1 MKTFFQ
7 KHKILIISLA
17 IVLCFGVF
25 SGLVIG
31 GAVRLSMQSRPVTT
45 VAEAKEAEANP
56 AEEPAKD
63 EQDAPVPEPTA
74 APEKSGPK
82 PMTLSAQEITRIT
95 ENVQMRRQRYIIP
108 IRSMYA
114 PEENRFLWE
123 SETPDVETAAAAREA
138 AEQLTQTLFGVSYE
152 NLTGYAVSDASVV
165 RFSDRDG
172 DRDTILRV
180 QDPEGAYIIS
190 LREADQT
197 LICADLLTYPEYE
210 GSYREKEN
218 IALAEKLGYAAKPY
232 RQGSGTTHEV
242 IYQYKTDTDI
252 CLTFAYIGD
261 KLWQVAVFPSEQAM
275 FESEYFLADIQC
287 DYSTPAYPEHFV
299 KADPPKGRGVMTDG
313 KLFAALS
320 RLYKNLSGEELD
332 TRNIRATFYKDES
345 GAREDCWKLEGSGFS
360 ITVSAYSHNVIS
372 FSGTIPCKE
381 LQNLPYNEWLENEKF
396 RTATEMI
403 GRYWITSLGTFGG
416 DNHQKS
422 VKAIDFNAVADGH
435 VCTMDIVLKDDT
447 WYECYFYDGV
457 LKEIWYYAN
466 ERMFS
471 IVDQSGWVAN
481 TVFVNAATG
490 KNFIPDY
497 RDWDGDLHVKQ
508 PGRE

>member
-1 MKTFFQ
+1 MKPFFQ
-7 KHKILIISLA
+7 KHKILILSLV
-17 IVLCFGVF
+17 IVLCFGMF

-31 GAVRLSMQSRPVTT
+31 GAVRLSMQSRPVAT
-45 VAEAKEAEANP
+45 VAETKEES
-56 AEEPAKD
+56 AKD
-63 EQDAPVPEPTA
+63 AEGEENRFAPEPTA
-74 APEKSGPK
+74 APMQSSPSPK
-82 PMTLSAQEITRIT
+82 PLTLSSDEIARIT

-242 IYQYKTDTDI
+242 VYQYKTDTDI

-275 FESEYFLADIQC
+275 FESEYFLADVQY
-287 DYSTPAYPEHFV
+287 DYSTPAFPERFV
-299 KADPPKGRGVMTDG
+299 KADPPKGQGVMTDG

-332 TRNIRATFYKDES
+332 TRNIKATFYKDES
-345 GAREDCWKLEGSGFS
+345 GAREDCWKLEGGGFS

-381 LQNLPYNEWLENEKF
+381 LQNLPYNEWPENEKF

-416 DNHQKS
+416 DNHGKN
-422 VKAIDFNAVADGH
+422 VKKIMPNAVADGH
-435 VCTMDIVLKDDT
+435 VCTMDIVLEDDT

-466 ERMFS
+466 EQMFE
-471 IVDQSGWVAN
+471 VGNTTGWVAN
-481 TVFVNAATG
+481 TVYVNAATG

-497 RDWDGDLHVKQ
+497 RDWDGDLHVVR
-508 PGRE
+508 PND